1 MKLLDSLNSINVDE
15 YNLTQELQFS
25 KFIMELFSYTFTF
38 KLTVNPQPNAGNFNK
53 SVAILRK
60 GKSPTPVSKEEFI
73 YYIQVV
79 VDRMINEKVLR
90 LNGKV
95 IDEEIKRAV
104 YLNTKKDYKMSV
116 PKEYIEDV
124 DKQERYN
131 YYHRI
136 VVSYLRAHEAG
147 IGGLKNSSH
156 LENIYGCKYGEI
168 NEDNFND
175 NIESYKND
183 LVQYNFL
190 IDLFDNLVLVQNM
203 YTLLNNMAIYLNG
216 LNIKWDRGKV

>member
-53 SVAILRK
+53 SVAISRK
-60 GKSPTPVSKEEFI
+60 SVPVTKEEFI

-90 LNGKV
+90 LNGKI

-104 YLNTKKDYKMSV
+104 YLNTKKDFKTPV
-116 PKEYIEDV
+116 PKEYTEDI

-131 YYHRI
+131 YYHKI

-156 LENIYGCKYGEI
+156 LEKIYGCKYGEI

-183 LVQYNFL
+183 LIQCNFL